1 MSYKSLQR
9 RKKETTVNSRGR
21 YDRRGRFGKSLENG
35 APAML
40 LSIIERKLRYEGK
53 ALHKVNTRTFRA
65 SQYNHVTDEYVKK
78 RLSRRHNT
86 INGRWVQR
94 DLYSAFLLM
103 NSDAFLE
110 HADRDACIRTYDKF
124 LEDHDRCINEV
135 ISSGAQILSSF
146 GISRAA

>member
-1 MSYKSLQR
+1 M
-9 RKKETTVNSRGR
+9 
-21 YDRRGRFGKSLENG
+21 
-35 APAML
+35 
-40 LSIIERKLRYEGK
+40 
-53 ALHKVNTRTFRA
+53 
-65 SQYNHVTDEYVKK
+65 
-78 RLSRRHNT
+78 
-86 INGRWVQR
+86 QR